1 MVLEYN
7 STLETLDEGAAESAV
22 IGKVSCPTSARVES
36 VSVTEDFW
44 IIVETR
50 EETSVT
56 VTSGKVADKVTPV
69 PLAETKE
76 EPMAL
81 CEGNEAG
88 VLEDQEAEAE
98 AEDADVDAE
107 EEEDDNED
115 EALGGIEETT
125 EELKEEPKL
134 R

>member
-98 AEDADVDAE
+98 DADVDAE

>member
-22 IGKVSCPTSARVES
+22 IGKVSCPTAAKVES

-98 AEDADVDAE
+98 DADVDAE

>member
-56 VTSGKVADKVTPV
+56 VTSGNVADKVTPV
-69 PLAETKE
+69 SLAETKE

-88 VLEDQEAEAE
+88 VLEDQE

-125 EELKEEPKL
+125 EELKEETKL

>member
-88 VLEDQEAEAE
+88 VLEDQEAE
-98 AEDADVDAE
+98 DADVDAE